1 MLTSLYGILSAR
13 GIRLRIVGAH
23 ASVRDMLRAEALDD
37 RVGDIG
43 RSVSLPDVID
53 EFAGSAVWAKSGLR
67 APQRTGSDSAS

>member
-53 EFAGSAVWAKSGLR
+53 EFASAVWAKSGLR
-67 APQRTGSDSAS
+67 APQRNGSDSAS